1 MKILNIA
8 EKTIPCGSA
17 MQNSQVSFKLLT
29 GSAVAIVTDACR
41 DGKQIIGYGFNSVS
55 RYAPTSVLRD
65 RMIPKIMNADD
76 EDIYTDDH
84 ESLDPM
90 KIYKLLL
97 TNEKP
102 GGHGDRAHAIGAI
115 DMAVWDVIAKL
126 EQKPLYRV
134 LAERYNG
141 GVYNEKIYTYAAGG
155 YYYPDGT
162 MQDLKDEIKGHLDNG
177 FRDVKMKVG
186 GAPIQTD
193 LARIEAVLS
202 ELGNDGSR
210 LMVDINGKFDLRQA
224 IDFALAVK
232 PYKLKWMEE
241 PLDPLDYA
249 SHAALAEYYAYP
261 MATGENLFSFA
272 ETRNLIRHAGLR
284 ADRDFVQVGPPLSY
298 GLMEYLKIMAYM
310 KDHGWA
316 KSQLVPQGGNLF
328 CIHIAS
334 ALQLGGSENY
344 PGVFQPFGGT
354 ADGTKIEAGYVKNPE
369 APGIGIELKSNLWDV
384 MKDMAK

>member
-1 MKILNIA
+1 MKILKII
-8 EKTIPCGSA
+8 EKTVPCGSA

-29 GSAVAIVTDACR
+29 GSAVAIVTDAYR
-41 DGKQIIGYGFNSVS
+41 GGRQVVGYGFNSVS

-65 RMIPKIMNADD
+65 RMIPKIMNAQP
-76 EDIYTDDH
+76 EEVYTDDG

-126 EQKPLYRV
+126 EEKPLYKV
-134 LAERYNG
+134 ISERYNG
-141 GVYNEKIYTYAAGG
+141 GAYDEKVYTYAAGG

-162 MQDLKDEIKGHLDNG
+162 MQDLKDEIKGHLGNG

-186 GAPIQTD
+186 GAPLKDD

-202 ELGNDGSR
+202 ELDNDGAR

-224 IDFALAVK
+224 IEFALAIK

-249 SHAALAEYYAYP
+249 SHAALA
-261 MATGENLFSFA
+261 
-272 ETRNLIRHAGLR
+272 
-284 ADRDFVQVGPPLSY
+284 D
-298 GLMEYLKIMAYM
+298 
-310 KDHGWA
+310 
-316 KSQLVPQGGNLF
+316 
-328 CIHIAS
+328 
-334 ALQLGGSENY
+334 
-344 PGVFQPFGGT
+344 
-354 ADGTKIEAGYVKNPE
+354 
-369 APGIGIELKSNLWDV
+369 
-384 MKDMAK
+384 